1 MGPGCAFGFLLVIY
15 TIVAGVLDIV
25 FAAVAGLI
33 VHLMKLRFKWLI
45 VLFAAL
51 TPSLFLGSEFVLGMI
66 GSSYVSETKGVDIG
80 FGDEWWAPLTKSY
93 DLDAIDLPESAR
105 IVKRD
110 KSKPNLDEGIVQ
122 HLWVSEDSIV
132 VTSLKDSIVWNRSE
146 GRLETT
152 CLKTNNYSLLVF
164 YPQVDS
170 AVVLLHHVDSLQLV
184 DALQCRNLDLKS
196 AMSPNGYFGKKQAEA
211 HSVEEP
217 IRHTISFLIPLG
229 LWVLLIWYVRRHSK
243 NSLNQNTE
251 QKSNL

>member
-1 MGPGCAFGFLLVIY
+1 MGPGCAFGFWLVIY
-15 TIVAGVLDIV
+15 TVVAGVLDIV

-45 VLFAAL
+45 VLCAAL
-51 TPSLFLGSEFVLGMI
+51 TPTLFIGSEFVLGMI
-66 GSSYVSETKGVDIG
+66 GSSYVSETKGVDVG
-80 FGDEWWAPLTKSY
+80 YGDCWYAPLTKSY
-93 DLDAIDLPESAR
+93 ELYAIDEPDKAY
-105 IVKRD
+105 IGNRD
-110 KSKPNLDEGIVQ
+110 KSKPSLDKGIVQ

-152 CLKTNNYSLLVF
+152 RLKTNNYSLLVF

-170 AVVLLHHVDSLQLV
+170 AVVLLHHVDSLQFI
-184 DALQCRNLDLKS
+184 DALKQRNLDRNA
-196 AMSPNGYFGKKQAEA
+196 AMGPNDYFCKTQQEA

-251 QKSNL
+251 QKSN

>member
-1 MGPGCAFGFLLVIY
+1 MGPAFVLLFWTILYVVVSVIFGIIFAVVAWLVMRKRDGCS
-15 TIVAGVLDIV
+15 
-25 FAAVAGLI
+25 
-33 VHLMKLRFKWLI
+33 KWLVVFVSAI
-45 VLFAAL
+45 TPLLFSMVELVL
-51 TPSLFLGSEFVLGMI
+51 SVI
-66 GSSYVSETKGVDIG
+66 GGFYVSSTKGVDIG

-184 DALQCRNLDLKS
+184 DALKQRNLERNA

-251 QKSNL
+251 QKSN

>member
-1 MGPGCAFGFLLVIY
+1 MGPAFVLLFWTILYVVVSVIFGIIFAVVAWLVMRKRDGCS
-15 TIVAGVLDIV
+15 
-25 FAAVAGLI
+25 
-33 VHLMKLRFKWLI
+33 KWLVVFVSAI
-45 VLFAAL
+45 TPLLFSMVELVL
-51 TPSLFLGSEFVLGMI
+51 SVI
-66 GSSYVSETKGVDIG
+66 GGFYVSSTKGVDIG

-196 AMSPNGYFGKKQAEA
+196 AMIPDDYFCMTQAKA
-211 HSVEEP
+211 HSVEAP
-217 IRHTISFLIPLG
+217 VRHFLSSSFIVALWTALILF
-229 LWVLLIWYVRRHSK
+229 VRKRRK
-243 NSLNQNTE
+243 
-251 QKSNL
+251 KSIN